1 MDILLF
7 VGSILTVH
15 ILAVMSPGPDFVV
28 AVNNSLL
35 YSRKT
40 GIWTS
45 LGFGL
50 GILVH
55 ILYCVAGLAVIISK
69 SVILFNIIKFFG
81 AAYIFYLGLMSIISK
96 RTNIDVNKEKRTK
109 DISILKAIKIG
120 FLTNVLNPKATLYFL
135 GIFTIAISPDTKSWV
150 LFTIVLGMF
159 IITVVWFSLVS
170 VFFTQKRILELF
182 SKYQTWFMIS
192 LGIILIL
199 LSIKVFTML
208 A

>member
-55 ILYCVAGLAVIISK
+55 IFYCVAGLAVIISK

-96 RTNIDVNKEKRTK
+96 RTKIDVNKEKKAK
-109 DISILKAIKIG
+109 DISRLKAIKIG

-170 VFFTQKRILELF
+170 IFFTQKRILELF
-182 SKYQTWFMIS
+182 SKYQTWFMII

>member
-55 ILYCVAGLAVIISK
+55 IFYCVAGLAVIISK

-96 RTNIDVNKEKRTK
+96 RTKIDVNKEKKAK
-109 DISILKAIKIG
+109 DISRLKAIKIG

-135 GIFTIAISPDTKSWV
+135 GLFTIAITPDTKSWV
-150 LFTIVLGMF
+150 LFTIILGMF

>member
-55 ILYCVAGLAVIISK
+55 IFYCIAGLAVIISK

-96 RTNIDVNKEKRTK
+96 RTKIDVNKEKRTK

-135 GIFTIAISPDTKSWV
+135 GIFTIAISPDTKPWV

-170 VFFTQKRILELF
+170 VFFTQKMILELF

-199 LSIKVFTML
+199 LSFKVFTML
-208 A
+208 V